1 MDRLTSYA
9 AHPVA
14 ESYPGTDTSTMDTM
28 PPAHYGRVLALDYG
42 LRRIGVAL
50 SDASG
55 TLATP
60 LTTLGRR
67 AGKRPPVAAILGL
80 IGNHEA
86 EAVVVGLPLDRR
98 GGENEWTAEVRA
110 FGRQIEKRSG
120 LPVFFMDERYSSVE
134 AEARIRS
141 IGLPRKAR
149 ENKARIDAGAAAI
162 FLQDW
167 LDARRADPPGR
178 TEPNDEAGSA

>member
-1 MDRLTSYA
+1 MN
-9 AHPVA
+9 
-14 ESYPGTDTSTMDTM
+14 
-28 PPAHYGRVLALDYG
+28 RVLALDYG

-60 LTTLGRR
+60 LTTLKRR
-67 AGKRPPVAAILGL
+67 AGKRPPIAGILALVHDHGV
-80 IGNHEA
+80 EA
-86 EAVVVGLPLDRR
+86 LVVGLPLDER

-134 AEARIRS
+134 AEARIRT
-141 IGLPRKAR
+141 IGLPRRAK

-167 LDARRADPPGR
+167 LDARRADPPGGS
-178 TEPNDEAGSA
+178 EPKDRMDRA